1 MKEQKVYVAIV
12 TYNRKEYLLNLLEA
26 LQQSEKKISGI
37 LLLDNKSTD
46 GTNQTLMEIGFTEKD
61 DIGVLHENTWK
72 SMKTYYFRNT
82 ENAGGAGGF
91 AKLFELSMS
100 LSWDYLWVMDD
111 DVYPEPDCLT
121 NLLKYIGKDAG
132 VCIPSRSDGRYED
145 EVVVGINLKSAFRY
159 AEKRK
164 NVIRG
169 GNLTQDYVE
178 VVDMPFEGPLFT
190 REIVEKIGVPDKNY
204 IILYDDSDYARR
216 ALNYTKI
223 RYIPSAMLHKAIIL
237 VRDKKQCMTW
247 KDYYSY
253 RNSIH
258 FIHLYGESWRA
269 KHLCPIYMAAE
280 LILRALVRR
289 KYSNIKVILRA
300 YRDGVHE
307 NMGKTVEPGAF

>member
-1 MKEQKVYVAIV
+1 M
-12 TYNRKEYLLNLLEA
+12 
-26 LQQSEKKISGI
+26 
-37 LLLDNKSTD
+37 
-46 GTNQTLMEIGFTEKD
+46 
-61 DIGVLHENTWK
+61 
-72 SMKTYYFRNT
+72 
-82 ENAGGAGGF
+82 
-91 AKLFELSMS
+91 FELSMS

-190 REIVEKIGVPDKNY
+190 REIVEKTGVPDKNY

-223 RYIPSAMLHKAIIL
+223 RYIPSAMLHKAIIP
-237 VRDKKQCMTW
+237 VRIR
-247 KDYYSY
+247 S
-253 RNSIH
+253 S
-258 FIHLYGESWRA
+258 A
-269 KHLCPIYMAAE
+269 
-280 LILRALVRR
+280 
-289 KYSNIKVILRA
+289 
-300 YRDGVHE
+300 
-307 NMGKTVEPGAF
+307 